1 MSRKTYLFLLIV
13 LFLNSIRYSGVL
25 LEGNSSLYFII
36 FFIINLS
43 AFIILLIFNNKIIQS
58 SLDKKSI

>member
-13 LFLNSIRYSGVL
+13 LFLNSIRYAGVL

-43 AFIILLIFNNKIIQS
+43 AFIILLIFNNKIKQS

>member
-1 MSRKTYLFLLIV
+1 MSEKIYLFLLIV
-13 LFLNSIRYSGVL
+13 LFLNSIRYAAVL
-25 LEGNSSLYFII
+25 LEGNSSLYFIV

-43 AFIILLIFNNKIIQS
+43 AFIILLIFKNKIKQS